1 MELVNR
7 KMKSSPRLREKS
19 LGRYGEDV
27 AARYLQDSGLVLIDR
42 NWRGPSGE
50 LDLIALD
57 GSMLVICEVKTRSH
71 DKFGGPIAAVT
82 PDKLRRIRRLAA
94 EWLAEH
100 PIGVDGLRI
109 DVVGV
114 SRASRGPAKVQ
125 HIVGV
130 Q

>member
-1 MELVNR
+1 MDR
-7 KMKSSPRLREKS
+7 KSKPAPRLREKS

-27 AARYLQDSGLVLIDR
+27 AARYLQDCGLVLIDR
-42 NWRGPSGE
+42 NWRSSSGE

-57 GSMLVICEVKTRSH
+57 GAILVVCEVKTRTT
-71 DKFGGPIAAVT
+71 DAFGGPLAAV
-82 PDKLRRIRRLAA
+82 DAKKLARLRRLTV

-100 PIGVDGLRI
+100 PIGVDGMRI

-114 SRASRGPAKVQ
+114 SRQPRGPAKVQ

>member
-1 MELVNR
+1 MNR
-7 KMKSSPRLREKS
+7 KSKAAPRLREKS

-27 AARYLQDSGLVLIDR
+27 AARYLQDCGLVLIDR
-42 NWRGPSGE
+42 NWRSSSGE

-57 GSMLVICEVKTRSH
+57 GGTLVVCEVKTRTS
-71 DKFGGPIAAVT
+71 DAFGGPLAAV
-82 PDKLRRIRRLAA
+82 DARKLARLRRLSA

-100 PIGVDGLRI
+100 PIGVDGMRI

-114 SRASRGPAKVQ
+114 SRQPRGPAKVQ
-125 HIVGV
+125 HIIGV

>member
-1 MELVNR
+1 MAR
-7 KMKSSPRLREKS
+7 KTSSAPRLREKS

-27 AARYLQDSGLVLIDR
+27 AARYLQESGLVLIDR

-57 GSMLVICEVKTRSH
+57 GGVLVVCEVKTRTS
-71 DKFGGPIAAVT
+71 DAFGGPLAAV
-82 PDKLRRIRRLAA
+82 DRRKLARLRVLAA
-94 EWLAEH
+94 QWLAEH
-100 PIGVDGLRI
+100 PIGVDGMRI

-114 SRASRGPAKVQ
+114 WRNPRGPAKLQ